1 MSEREKEIAA
11 KFRARP
17 EFRRP
22 LAFGDREQILALHQ
36 WTRALTESEPD
47 PAGLGRYRIEYTVH
61 AHRSALVIAESERDA
76 EEVLE
81 REQDAIEEIESI
93 EREETVAPTEKRR
106 VLEDVTA

>member
-36 WTRALTESEPD
+36 WTRALQESAPD
-47 PAGLGRYRIEYTVH
+47 PAGLGRYRIEYTVY
-61 AHRSALVIAESERDA
+61 ARRVALVIAESEADA
-76 EEVLE
+76 EELVQ
-81 REQDAIEEIESI
+81 RADDDIDEIEAI
-93 EREETVAPTEKRR
+93 EREETVAQTEKRR